1 MDERGVKEEL
11 RDLILDMAQKE
22 LDNYVSQKGIK
33 KYFEGNVDKVIN
45 ENMKEFSQSIETN
58 KVYLRVLKRSSNQD
72 NVSLTAKVVKNEEIF
87 KNKNELIK
95 FARYLGLNI
104 NIKQSYNQILR
115 KVANHIYSNKN
126 IYSSKYVSYKRGD
139 KEYILEPDKIKEDLI
154 ESYKSKT
161 RNDMRNIAKLL
172 ELNTDEED
180 SAEDIRRKVI
190 NYIMKEKISKT
201 KSHKN

>member
-1 MDERGVKEEL
+1 MDERGIKKEL

-33 KYFEGNVDKVIN
+33 KYFEGNIDKIIN
-45 ENMKEFSQSIETN
+45 ENMKKFSQSIEIN

-72 NVSLTAKVVKNEEIF
+72 NASLIAMVVKNEDIF
-87 KNKNELIK
+87 KTKNELVK
-95 FARYLGLNI
+95 FARYLGLNV

-115 KVANHIYSNKN
+115 KIANHIYLNKN
-126 IYSSKYVSYKRGD
+126 IYSSKYISYKRGD
-139 KEYILEPDKIKEDLI
+139 KEYILEPDKIKKDLI

-172 ELNTDEED
+172 DLNTDEED
-180 SAEDIRRKVI
+180 SAEEIRRKVI
-190 NYIMKEKISKT
+190 NYIMKEKISKN
-201 KSHKN
+201 K

>member
-1 MDERGVKEEL
+1 MDERGIKKEL

-45 ENMKEFSQSIETN
+45 ENMKKFSQSIETN

-72 NVSLTAKVVKNEEIF
+72 NISLIAKVIKNEDIF

-95 FARYLGLNI
+95 FARYLGLNT
-104 NIKQSYNQILR
+104 NIKQPYNQILR

-126 IYSSKYVSYKRGD
+126 IYSNKYVSYKRGD

-172 ELNTDEED
+172 DINTDEED
-180 SAEDIRRKVI
+180 SAEEIRRKVI
-190 NYIMKEKISKT
+190 NYIMKEKISKS
-201 KSHKN
+201 K

>member
-1 MDERGVKEEL
+1 MDERGIKKEL

-33 KYFEGNVDKVIN
+33 KYFEGNIDKIIN
-45 ENMKEFSQSIETN
+45 ENMKKFSQSIEIN

-72 NVSLTAKVVKNEEIF
+72 DVSLIARVVKNEDTF
-87 KNKNELIK
+87 KTKNELVK
-95 FARYLGLNI
+95 FARYLGLNV

-115 KVANHIYSNKN
+115 KIANHIYLNKN
-126 IYSSKYVSYKRGD
+126 IYSSKYISYKRGD

-172 ELNTDEED
+172 DLNTYEED
-180 SAEDIRRKVI
+180 SAEEIRRKVI
-190 NYIMKEKISKT
+190 NYIMKEKISKN
-201 KSHKN
+201 K

>member
-1 MDERGVKEEL
+1 MDERGIKKEL

-33 KYFEGNVDKVIN
+33 KYFEGNIDKIIN
-45 ENMKEFSQSIETN
+45 ENMKKFSQSIEIN

-72 NVSLTAKVVKNEEIF
+72 NASLIARVVKNEDTF
-87 KNKNELIK
+87 KTKNELVK
-95 FARYLGLNI
+95 FARYLGLNV

-115 KVANHIYSNKN
+115 KIANHIYLNKN
-126 IYSSKYVSYKRGD
+126 IYSSKYISYKRGD

-172 ELNTDEED
+172 DLNTYEED
-180 SAEDIRRKVI
+180 SAEEIRRKVI
-190 NYIMKEKISKT
+190 NYIMKEKISKN
-201 KSHKN
+201 K

>member
-1 MDERGVKEEL
+1 MDERGVKKEL

-33 KYFEGNVDKVIN
+33 KYFEGHIDKIIN
-45 ENMKEFSQSIETN
+45 ENMKKFSQNIEIN
-58 KVYLRVLKRSSNQD
+58 KVYLRVLNRSSNQD
-72 NVSLTAKVVKNEEIF
+72 NASLIARVVKNEDIF
-87 KNKNELIK
+87 KTKNELVK
-95 FARYLGLNI
+95 FARYLGLNV

-115 KVANHIYSNKN
+115 KIANHIYLNKN
-126 IYSSKYVSYKRGD
+126 IYSSKYISYKRGD

-172 ELNTDEED
+172 DLNTDEED
-180 SAEDIRRKVI
+180 SAEEIRRKVI
-190 NYIMKEKISKT
+190 NYIMKEKISKN
-201 KSHKN
+201 K

>member
-1 MDERGVKEEL
+1 MDERGIKKEL

-33 KYFEGNVDKVIN
+33 KYFEGNIDKIIN
-45 ENMKEFSQSIETN
+45 ENMKKFSQSIEIN

-72 NVSLTAKVVKNEEIF
+72 NVSLIARVVKNEDTF
-87 KNKNELIK
+87 KTKNELVK
-95 FARYLGLNI
+95 FARYLGLNV

-115 KVANHIYSNKN
+115 KIANHIYLNKN
-126 IYSSKYVSYKRGD
+126 IYSSKYISYKRGD

-172 ELNTDEED
+172 DLNTYEED
-180 SAEDIRRKVI
+180 SAEEIRRKVI
-190 NYIMKEKISKT
+190 NYIMKEKISKN
-201 KSHKN
+201 K

>member
-1 MDERGVKEEL
+1 MDERGMKKEL

-33 KYFEGNVDKVIN
+33 KYFEGNIDKIIN
-45 ENMKEFSQSIETN
+45 ENMKKFSQSIEIN

-72 NVSLTAKVVKNEEIF
+72 NASLIARVVKNEDIF
-87 KNKNELIK
+87 KTKNELVK
-95 FARYLGLNI
+95 FARYLGLNV

-115 KVANHIYSNKN
+115 KIANHIYLNKN
-126 IYSSKYVSYKRGD
+126 IYSSKYISYKRGD

-172 ELNTDEED
+172 DLNTDEED
-180 SAEDIRRKVI
+180 SAEEIRRKVI
-190 NYIMKEKISKT
+190 NYIMKEKISKN
-201 KSHKN
+201 K

>member
-1 MDERGVKEEL
+1 MDERGIKKEL

-33 KYFEGNVDKVIN
+33 KYFEGNIDKIIN
-45 ENMKEFSQSIETN
+45 ENMKKFSQSIEIN

-72 NVSLTAKVVKNEEIF
+72 NVSLIARVVKNEDTF
-87 KNKNELIK
+87 KTKNELVK
-95 FARYLGLNI
+95 FARYLGLNV

-115 KVANHIYSNKN
+115 KIANHIYLNKN
-126 IYSSKYVSYKRGD
+126 IYSSKYISYKRGD

-172 ELNTDEED
+172 DLNTDEED
-180 SAEDIRRKVI
+180 SAEEIRRKVI
-190 NYIMKEKISKT
+190 NYIMKEKISKN
-201 KSHKN
+201 K

>member
-1 MDERGVKEEL
+1 MDERGIKKEL

-33 KYFEGNVDKVIN
+33 KYFEGNIDKIIN
-45 ENMKEFSQSIETN
+45 ENMKKFSQSIEIN

-72 NVSLTAKVVKNEEIF
+72 NVSLIARVVKNEDIF
-87 KNKNELIK
+87 KNKNELVK
-95 FARYLGLNI
+95 FARYLGLNV

-115 KVANHIYSNKN
+115 KIANHIYLNKN
-126 IYSSKYVSYKRGD
+126 IYSSKYISYKRGD

-172 ELNTDEED
+172 DLNTDEED
-180 SAEDIRRKVI
+180 SAEEIRRKVI
-190 NYIMKEKISKT
+190 NYIMKEKISKN
-201 KSHKN
+201 KWCKI

>member
-1 MDERGVKEEL
+1 MDERGVKNEL

-33 KYFEGNVDKVIN
+33 KYFEGNIDKIIN
-45 ENMKEFSQSIETN
+45 ENMKKFSQNIEIN
-58 KVYLRVLKRSSNQD
+58 KVYLRVLNRSSNQD
-72 NVSLTAKVVKNEEIF
+72 NASLIARVVKNEEIF
-87 KNKNELIK
+87 KTKNELVK
-95 FARYLGLNI
+95 FARYLGLNV

-115 KVANHIYSNKN
+115 KIANHIYLNKN
-126 IYSSKYVSYKRGD
+126 IYSSKYISYKRGD

-172 ELNTDEED
+172 DLNTDEED
-180 SAEDIRRKVI
+180 SAEEIRRKVI
-190 NYIMKEKISKT
+190 NYIMKEKISKN
-201 KSHKN
+201 K

>member
-1 MDERGVKEEL
+1 MDERGIKKEL

-33 KYFEGNVDKVIN
+33 KYFEGNIDKIIN
-45 ENMKEFSQSIETN
+45 ENMKKFSQSIEIN

-72 NVSLTAKVVKNEEIF
+72 NVSLIARVVKNEDIF
-87 KNKNELIK
+87 KNKNELVK
-95 FARYLGLNI
+95 FARYLGLNV

-115 KVANHIYSNKN
+115 KIANHIYLNKN
-126 IYSSKYVSYKRGD
+126 IYSSKYISYKRGD

-172 ELNTDEED
+172 DLNTDEED
-180 SAEDIRRKVI
+180 SAEEIRRKVI
-190 NYIMKEKISKT
+190 NYIMKEKISKN
-201 KSHKN
+201 K